1 MIAHDLNGVKIEGC
15 GSRCTLKKMP
25 RAKGRQPA
33 SDSRIGYH
41 HGDLRRALI
50 EAALSLVAER
60 RGADLSIREVARR
73 AGVTYAAPYHHF
85 ADKSALLA
93 AVACEG
99 FQGLVSRL
107 ERAAAR
113 KESLESELQALAE
126 AYIAFAMEQP
136 SHYRVMFLPEVK
148 ASVDSEALHVLGE
161 RAFELLLERVARAR
175 PAAATS
181 AHEVVAVTAW
191 AALHGLAL
199 LVIDGT
205 LQHMFPKP
213 DKMVSKACLTVTGM
227 VMDGENA

>member
-1 MIAHDLNGVKIEGC
+1 
-15 GSRCTLKKMP
+15 MP
-25 RAKGRQPA
+25 RVKPKV
-33 SDSRIGYH
+33 GYH

-60 RGADLSIREVARR
+60 KGADLSIREVARR

-93 AVACEG
+93 AVAYEG
-99 FQGLVSRL
+99 FQGLVSKL

-126 AYIAFAMEQP
+126 AYIAFALEQP

-148 ASVDSEALHVLGE
+148 ASADSEALHASAE
-161 RAFELLLERVARAR
+161 RALGLLLERVVRAR
-175 PAAATS
+175 PS
-181 AHEVVAVTAW
+181 ASASTHEVVAATAW

-199 LVIDGT
+199 LAIDGT
-205 LQHMFPKP
+205 LQHMFPKR
-213 DKMVSKACLTVTGM
+213 DKMLSQACRTITGM
-227 VMDGENA
+227 VMGGENA

>member
-1 MIAHDLNGVKIEGC
+1 MPK
-15 GSRCTLKKMP
+15 GSKPKT
-25 RAKGRQPA
+25 
-33 SDSRIGYH
+33 GYH

-99 FQGLVSRL
+99 FEGLVAKL

-113 KESLESELQALAE
+113 KQSLESELQAMAE

-148 ASVDSEALHVLGE
+148 ASVDSEALHESAE
-161 RAFELLLERVARAR
+161 RALGLLLERVVRAR
-175 PAAATS
+175 PSASANTQEVIAA
-181 AHEVVAVTAW
+181 TAW

-199 LVIDGT
+199 LAIDGT
-205 LQHMFPKP
+205 LQHMFPKR
-213 DKMVSKACLTVTGM
+213 DKMLSHACRTITGM
-227 VMDGENA
+227 VMGGETGV